1 MTTSHADKR
10 RWLARPS
17 GFRVTELAMLAG
29 FAVLLVRNAVVYPYI
44 AGVDAIEHRTRA
56 WDLVVNGQLGTT
68 GSYYTPPGWY
78 AIAGELMHR
87 ADELD
92 LADVEQPAQLFSA
105 ALVVASAVLLL
116 TLVGR
121 LFPGRPWLRLWALA
135 AFCACPA
142 VVKPAAMVHPQP
154 LVLFLTLLALVL
166 LVRLLAR
173 PQWGLAAAAA
183 LGLVLGSAQLVR
195 SVGLWIYVATA
206 GAFVLAFAVRAVAR
220 RRVALVAGIVLA
232 LGLLVPLP
240 WYAYLQVEYGDP
252 VFGGRPEIRE
262 GIDPTE
268 IVLATAGPVPAPPPA
283 LRAPLSYFTA
293 TGLPESVSE
302 PYRGALA
309 PAFVPVLLADTWGD
323 YLGQWRWGIPDA
335 ATDPPTVN
343 RLRVQ
348 AVAGILLTF
357 VSLTGLVALAVLT
370 GRDPRRRL
378 ATVPLVLL
386 PLLAVGSLALYAW
399 RYPAADGDTV
409 KGLFL
414 LPAAPAF
421 AVAFGFAVD
430 VARTTLPRIV
440 TLGGATL
447 LAAALLVCVEFGI
460 A

>member
-1 MTTSHADKR
+1 MSTI
-10 RWLARPS
+10 ARPS
-17 GFRVTELAMLAG
+17 GFRVAELAILAG
-29 FAVLLVRNAVVYPYI
+29 FAALLGRNAVVYPYI

-78 AIAGELMHR
+78 AIAGALMER

-105 ALVVASAVLLL
+105 AVVVASAALLL
-116 TLVGR
+116 ALVGR
-121 LFPGRPWLRLWALA
+121 LFPGRPWLRLWTLA

-142 VVKPAAMVHPQP
+142 VVKPAAMVHPQS
-154 LVLFLTLLALVL
+154 LVLFLSVLALVL
-166 LVRLLAR
+166 LARLLAR
-173 PQWGLAAAAA
+173 QQWGLVAAAG

-195 SVGLWIYVATA
+195 SVGLWVYVAAA
-206 GAFVLAFAVRAVAR
+206 GAFVVAFAVRAAAR
-220 RRVALVAGIVLA
+220 RRVALVAVVALA

-262 GIDPTE
+262 GVSPMT
-268 IVLATAGPVPAPPPA
+268 LAAAGPVSVPPPA

-293 TGLPESVSE
+293 TGLPEAVSE

-335 ATDPPTVN
+335 ATDPPKVN

-370 GRDPRRRL
+370 VRDPRRRL

-386 PLLAVGSLALYAW
+386 PLLAVSSLAVYAW

-430 VARTTLPRIV
+430 VARTTLPRIATV
-440 TLGGATL
+440 AGATL
-447 LAAALLVCVEFGI
+447 LAAALLVCAEFGI

>member
-1 MTTSHADKR
+1 MRAV
-10 RWLARPS
+10 ARPS
-17 GFRVTELAMLAG
+17 WFRLAELAILAG
-29 FAVLLVRNAVVYPYI
+29 FAALLVRNAVVYPYI
-44 AGVDAIEHRTRA
+44 AGVDAIEHRTHA

-78 AIAGELMHR
+78 AIAGELLHL
-87 ADELD
+87 ADERD
-92 LADVEQPAQLFSA
+92 LADVEQPAQLLSA
-105 ALVVASAVLLL
+105 ALVLASAVLLL
-116 TLVGR
+116 ALVGR

-135 AFCACPA
+135 GFCACPA

-166 LVRLLAR
+166 LVRILAR
-173 PQWGLAAAAA
+173 PQWGLAAAVG

-195 SVGLWIYVATA
+195 SVGLWIYVAAA
-206 GAFVLAFAVRAVAR
+206 GAFAVAFAVRAVAR
-220 RRVALVAGIVLA
+220 RRVALVAGIALA
-232 LGLLVPLP
+232 LGLLVPFP

-262 GIDPTE
+262 G
-268 IVLATAGPVPAPPPA
+268 AGPAQVTLAAAGPAPIPPPV

-309 PAFVPVLLADTWGD
+309 PAFVPVVLADTWGD

-335 ATDPPTVN
+335 TTDPPTVD

-348 AVAGILLTF
+348 AVVGILLTF
-357 VSLTGLVALAVLT
+357 VSLTGLVALAVLAV
-370 GRDPRRRL
+370 RDPRRRL

-414 LPAAPAF
+414 LPAAPSF
-421 AVAFGFAVD
+421 ATAFGFAVD
-430 VARTTLPRIV
+430 VGRASLRRPARLVATV
-440 TLGGATL
+440 ALG
-447 LAAALLVCVEFGI
+447 AALLMCVEFGL